1 GASVPAVRYVRMR
14 AFRPGALEM
23 HSSSWSKTIRVVQS
37 IEQGTPCISKEEY
50 DNPQQTTP
58 GDGREGLLDVHRA
71 MLRFGAARGD
81 VLSVLALPEQ
91 DQPDDAR
98 RHANRLRTPGAVLN
112 YDEKRT
118 LSYGALYYP
127 WLLGPADDGGRITP
141 MPPDGAACGM
151 IADRTLRDGAWMAP
165 ANQALAA
172 VRTVVPP
179 LSSDER
185 ADLEISPINT
195 FTETPDGVLTLGTA
209 TLARDPDLQPITAR
223 RLLILVRR
231 LAQREGPALVFENNT
246 PLLRR
251 RIAEQFDD
259 VLRRLFD
266 RGAFAGARPSDG
278 YRVVVDESVNPP
290 RQVERGRLVVELR
303 VAPARPLKF
312 LTVRLVQRSGQ
323 QPAVSEPGTVV
334 AG

>member
-1 GASVPAVRYVRMR
+1 
-14 AFRPGALEM
+14 
-23 HSSSWSKTIRVVQS
+23 
-37 IEQGTPCISKEEY
+37 
-50 DNPQQTTP
+50 
-58 GDGREGLLDVHRA
+58 
-71 MLRFGAARGD
+71 

-98 RHANRLRTPGAVLN
+98 RHVSRLRAPGGTLN
-112 YDEKRT
+112 YGEERT

-127 WLLGPADDGGRITP
+127 WLLGPVDDGERITP

-165 ANQALAA
+165 ANQSLAT

-185 ADLEISPINT
+185 AELGASPLNV
-195 FTETPDGVLTLGTA
+195 FTETPDGVLTLDTA
-209 TLARDPDLQPITAR
+209 TLARDPDLEPITTR

-266 RGAFAGARPSDG
+266 RGAFAGTTPSEG
-278 YRVVVDESVNPP
+278 YRVVTDERVNPP
-290 RQVERGRLVVELR
+290 EQVERGRLAVELR
-303 VAPARPLKF
+303 IAPARPLKF

-323 QPAVSEPGTVV
+323 RPTVPRTG
-334 AG
+334 ATP